1 MVTTSSLSYF
11 WSANSLLKL
20 ILKAVNLKNM
30 LENKIISGDIT
41 FNCTNVGLSCLDVL
55 FNHFISNAGMIGSN
69 IVYVLVLWS

>member
-1 MVTTSSLSYF
+1 
-11 WSANSLLKL
+11 
-20 ILKAVNLKNM
+20 M